1 MERYR
6 FGPGSKFLIDTN
18 IMKKILTA
26 LYWVLVLN
34 ACDSNPPPDYE
45 YRTITGESSY
55 TNWYPG
61 RIKAMAKVDFELSA
75 YAKNACRR
83 AIRTGWSISK
93 IEYEGEMNCE
103 QSSKGHHCRKK
114 DVVLV
119 CRRVSEFFP

>member
-1 MERYR
+1 M
-6 FGPGSKFLIDTN
+6 
-18 IMKKILTA
+18 MKKTLTA
-26 LYWVLVLN
+26 FCYLLVLN

-55 TNWYPG
+55 TNWYPDKT
-61 RIKAMAKVDFELSA
+61 KAMEKVHSELSA

-93 IEYEGEMNCE
+93 IEYAGEMNCE
-103 QSSKGHHCRKK
+103 QSVKGHHCRKK

-119 CRRVSEFFP
+119 CRRISEFFP